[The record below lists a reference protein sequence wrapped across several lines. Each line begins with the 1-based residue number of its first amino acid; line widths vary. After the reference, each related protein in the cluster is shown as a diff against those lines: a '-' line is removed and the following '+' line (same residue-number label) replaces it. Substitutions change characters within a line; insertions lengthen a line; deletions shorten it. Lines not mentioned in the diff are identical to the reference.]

1 MIRRLGLLC
10 ALLAL
15 ASCSGENSTSPSSLP
30 ATTASTTTV
39 EETTTSGPAT
49 TEPIVL
55 EQPALWPTA
64 DEVFDTPRAVAED
77 FLTHA
82 LGVPPVIGEFM
93 AGDSRSGEIEVFT
106 PGDVPTVRA
115 ILLLRQLGPHNGW
128 FIIGTINDSAVITSP
143 LSGAHIAAR
152 DASAV
157 VVEGMAEGFEA
168 SLTVSAF
175 IAGRHGEILDQA
187 QTMGGNFGVPGP
199 FQVTLDLSAARP
211 GDTVVLLVRGGV
223 GLETDPGEFGAIPI
237 LID

>member
-1 MIRRLGLLC
+1 MSRHFGVVC
-10 ALLAL
+10 AVIVLA
-15 ASCSGENSTSPSSLP
+15 ACSQETATPPTSPPSESSSSSAP
-30 ATTASTTTV
+30 AST
-39 EETTTSGPAT
+39 EPTSPV
-49 TEPIVL
+49 TEPTVL
-55 EQPALWPTA
+55 EQPAIWPTA
-64 DEVFDTPRAVAED
+64 DEVFDSPQGVAED

-93 AGDSRSGEIEVFT
+93 AGDSRSGEIEVFS

-128 FIIGTINDSAVITSP
+128 FVIGTINDSAVITNP
-143 LSGAHIAAR
+143 LSGAHIGSSE
-152 DASAV
+152 ASAL

-175 IAGRHGEILDQA
+175 IAGRHGELLDQQ

-199 FQVTLDLSAARP
+199 FQVTLDLSGARP

-223 GLETDPGEFGAIPI
+223 GLETDPGEFGAITI